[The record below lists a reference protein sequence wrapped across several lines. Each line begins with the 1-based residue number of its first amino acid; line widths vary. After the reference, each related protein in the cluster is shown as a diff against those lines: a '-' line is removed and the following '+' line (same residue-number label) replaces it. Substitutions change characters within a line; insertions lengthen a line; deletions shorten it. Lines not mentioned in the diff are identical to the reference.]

1 MIPPDVQSNVHIWPN
16 DPKVH
21 RRDENRVKTQKP
33 QDKIPGTPKIF
44 FWGSKP
50 ENPQGRVGSR
60 LFSTWPSTCQSIKND
75 QEVRKAM
82 FFTAAE
88 VW

>member
-1 MIPPDVQSNVHIWPN
+1 MISPDVQSNVHIWPN

-21 RRDENRVKTQKP
+21 RR
-33 QDKIPGTPKIF
+33 GTKAGSKLRNPRTKSLEPPRL
-44 FWGSKP
+44 GSKP